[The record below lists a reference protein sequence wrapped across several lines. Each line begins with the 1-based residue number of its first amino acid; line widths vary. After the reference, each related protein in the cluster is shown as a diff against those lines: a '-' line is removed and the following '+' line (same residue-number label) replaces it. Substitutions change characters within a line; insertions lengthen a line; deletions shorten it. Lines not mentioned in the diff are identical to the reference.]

1 MKSLDS
7 QNVDPCNVDARNQVS
22 TNHVSSIKDCTN
34 KDAVFAA
41 AKAAVAQA
49 QTIAIC
55 GHTSPDGDALGSGLA
70 LALGLKELY
79 PDKKI
84 VNLLADSKRPSLI
97 YSFLAGIDEMVQAS
111 DYAETPDLFIACDL
125 SVSHRLNDAEAICA
139 RSASR
144 LILDHHP
151 CQDPFAEISYIRPSA
166 CAAGIIIYEFLRYL
180 GAVITPKIAQN
191 LLCAIITDTGR
202 FQYQNA
208 NPECFQAAAEL
219 VSLGASPCVVSQH
232 IYENAQIGYL
242 HLKAEVL
249 KRITTFHNG
258 EIAYSYATQA
268 DFTRLH
274 VPLEEAEGLVDA
286 VRTTRGSK
294 IVLFLKESHDCSIRA
309 NLRSKSDIDISGVA
323 RFFGGGGHA
332 KAAGFSLS
340 GSVDDAFAQVLP
352 KLEELLSTSEERA

>member
-7 QNVDPCNVDARNQVS
+7 QNVDPCKVDARNQVS

-79 PDKKI
+79 LGKKI
-84 VNLLADSKRPSLI
+84 VNLLADSKRPSVI

-139 RSASR
+139 RSAHR

-166 CAAGIIIYEFLRYL
+166 CL
-180 GAVITPKIAQN
+180 
-191 LLCAIITDTGR
+191 
-202 FQYQNA
+202 
-208 NPECFQAAAEL
+208 
-219 VSLGASPCVVSQH
+219 SLIH
-232 IYENAQIGYL
+232 I
-242 HLKAEVL
+242 
-249 KRITTFHNG
+249 
-258 EIAYSYATQA
+258 
-268 DFTRLH
+268 
-274 VPLEEAEGLVDA
+274 
-286 VRTTRGSK
+286 
-294 IVLFLKESHDCSIRA
+294 
-309 NLRSKSDIDISGVA
+309 
-323 RFFGGGGHA
+323 
-332 KAAGFSLS
+332 
-340 GSVDDAFAQVLP
+340 
-352 KLEELLSTSEERA
+352 